1 MTTKETKKPLDQE
14 TTANA
19 KGDGETLTFQ
29 AEVSR
34 LLDIVANALYSEKE
48 IFIRELVSNAADA
61 CDRLRYAAITQ
72 PELVEGDADY
82 AIMLSTNKDARTLTF
97 SDNGIG
103 MSRAE
108 IIENLGTIARSG
120 SSAFVE
126 QLSGDAKNDVSL
138 IGQFGVG
145 FYSSFMV
152 ADKVEVVSLRAGEE
166 QAWQW
171 TSDGKGAFTVAEAG
185 RDGRGT
191 TITVHLKEDEM
202 DFADA
207 FRVRSVVKTYSD
219 HIAFPITVAD
229 SGDEN
234 DPETVNTA
242 SALWTR
248 PRNDITEE
256 QYTEFFHH
264 VSHMVGDPWST
275 LHFRAEGVIE
285 YTGLLYIPSSRPF
298 DLFNQDRTS
307 KVRLYVKR
315 VFITEDCE
323 ELVPRWLRFL
333 RGVIDSEDLPLNI
346 SREMLQNN
354 AVLSKIRS
362 GLTSRVIREL
372 ENKAE
377 KEPEAYAEFWE
388 NFGAVLK
395 EGLYEPSGEKDTLLG
410 LARFRST
417 HGDDLVSLS
426 DYVARMK
433 EGQSA
438 IYYITGGDAEAL
450 VRSPQLEG
458 FRSRGIEVLMLSD
471 PVDEFWVPMAG
482 PFEEKPFKSATQ
494 GGADFDD
501 IKSENAET
509 DADESDADATPQE
522 DIDRLIA
529 AMKLALGE
537 DVKDV
542 RVSVRLTESSVCLV
556 ADDGDMDMNLERLLK
571 AHQQI
576 ETRAP
581 RILEINSSHDLIKG
595 LAAKAKVDSGSIDD
609 AARLLLDQARII
621 EGEPLPDPT
630 AFAQRMS
637 DIMTKG
643 IGN

>member
-1 MTTKETKKPLDQE
+1 
-14 TTANA
+14 
-19 KGDGETLTFQ
+19 
-29 AEVSR
+29 
-34 LLDIVANALYSEKE
+34 
-48 IFIRELVSNAADA
+48 
-61 CDRLRYAAITQ
+61 
-72 PELVEGDADY
+72 
-82 AIMLSTNKDARTLTF
+82 
-97 SDNGIG
+97 
-103 MSRAE
+103 
-108 IIENLGTIARSG
+108 
-120 SSAFVE
+120 
-126 QLSGDAKNDVSL
+126 
-138 IGQFGVG
+138 
-145 FYSSFMV
+145 
-152 ADKVEVVSLRAGEE
+152 
-166 QAWQW
+166 
-171 TSDGKGAFTVAEAG
+171 
-185 RDGRGT
+185 
-191 TITVHLKEDEM
+191 M

>member
-1 MTTKETKKPLDQE
+1 MTTEETKTPSHKE
-14 TTANA
+14 SSTNA
-19 KGDGETLTFQ
+19 EGDGETLTFQ

-61 CDRLRYAAITQ
+61 CDRLRYAPITQ

-242 SALWTR
+242 SARWTR

>member
-1 MTTKETKKPLDQE
+1 MTTKETKKPSDQE

-171 TSDGKGAFTVAEAG
+171 TSDGKGAFTGAEAG

>member
-1 MTTKETKKPLDQE
+1 MTTEETKKPSDQE

-509 DADESDADATPQE
+509 DADESNADATPQE

>member
-1 MTTKETKKPLDQE
+1 MTTEETKTPSHKE
-14 TTANA
+14 SSANA
-19 KGDGETLTFQ
+19 EGDGETLTFQ

-72 PELVEGDADY
+72 PELVEGDAGY
-82 AIMLSTNKDARTLTF
+82 AITLSTNKDARTLTF

-103 MSRAE
+103 MSRSE
-108 IIENLGTIARSG
+108 LIENLGTIARSG

-152 ADKVEVVSLRAGEE
+152 ADKVEVVSLRAGED

-509 DADESDADATPQE
+509 DADESNADATPQE

>member
-1 MTTKETKKPLDQE
+1 MTTEETKTPSHKE
-14 TTANA
+14 SSANA
-19 KGDGETLTFQ
+19 EGDGETLTFQ

-72 PELVEGDADY
+72 PELVEGDAGY
-82 AIMLSTNKDARTLTF
+82 AITLSTNKDARTLIF

-103 MSRAE
+103 MSRSE
-108 IIENLGTIARSG
+108 LIENLGTIARSG

-152 ADKVEVVSLRAGEE
+152 ADKVEVVSLRAGED

-509 DADESDADATPQE
+509 DADESNADATPQE

>member
-1 MTTKETKKPLDQE
+1 MTTEDTNKPADQE
-14 TTANA
+14 ATANA
-19 KGDGETLTFQ
+19 EGTGETHTFQ

-72 PELVEGDADY
+72 PDLVEGDADY
-82 AIMLSTNKDARTLTF
+82 AIALSTDKDARTLTF

-103 MSRAE
+103 MSRE
-108 IIENLGTIARSG
+108 ELIGNLGTIARSG

-145 FYSSFMV
+145 FYSCFMV
-152 ADKVEVVSLRAGEE
+152 ADKVEVVSRRAGED

-171 TSDGKGAFTVAEAG
+171 TSDGKGAFTVTEAE

-191 TITVHLKEDEM
+191 TITVHLKEDES
-202 DFADA
+202 DYAET
-207 FRVRSVVKTYSD
+207 FRVQTVVKTYSD
-219 HIAFPITVAD
+219 HIAFPITVSD
-229 SGDEN
+229 GSEEG
-234 DPETVNTA
+234 DPEPVNTA

-248 PRNDITEE
+248 PRNDITEQ

-275 LHFRAEGVIE
+275 LHFRAEGMIE

-298 DLFNQDRTS
+298 DLYNQDRTS

-354 AVLSKIRS
+354 AVLSRIRS

-372 ENKAE
+372 ESKAE
-377 KEPEAYAEFWE
+377 KEPDAYAEFWE

-395 EGLYEPSGEKDTLLG
+395 EGLYEPTGEKEELLG

-417 HGDDLVSLS
+417 HDDNLVSLT
-426 DYVARMK
+426 DYVGRMK
-433 EGQSA
+433 EGQKA
-438 IYYITGGDAEAL
+438 IYYITGGDVDAL
-450 VRSPQLEG
+450 ARSPQLEG
-458 FRSRGIEVLMLSD
+458 FRSRGIEVLLLSD
-471 PVDEFWVPMAG
+471 PVDEFWVPMVG
-482 PFEEKPFKSATQ
+482 MFEEQPFKSATQ
-494 GGADFDD
+494 GGADFNE
-501 IKSENAET
+501 IKSADT
-509 DADESDADATPQE
+509 DADAEEKKADDTPQE

-537 DVKDV
+537 DVKDI
-542 RVSVRLTESSVCLV
+542 RVSDRLTESAVCLV
-556 ADDGDMDMNLERLLK
+556 ADEGDMDMNLERLLK

-576 ETRAP
+576 ETRAA
-581 RILEINSSHDLIKG
+581 RILEINPGHTLIKG
-595 LAAKAKVDSGSIDD
+595 LAAKAKADSGSTDD
-609 AARLLLDQARII
+609 AARLLLDQARIL
-621 EGEPLPDPT
+621 EGEPLPDPA

-637 DIMTKG
+637 EIMAKG
-643 IGN
+643 IG

>member
-1 MTTKETKKPLDQE
+1 MRTITTEETKKPSDQE

-395 EGLYEPSGEKDTLLG
+395 EGLYEPSWEKDTLLG

-556 ADDGDMDMNLERLLK
+556 ADDGDE
-571 AHQQI
+571 
-576 ETRAP
+576 
-581 RILEINSSHDLIKG
+581 ILVEHF
-595 LAAKAKVDSGSIDD
+595 
-609 AARLLLDQARII
+609 LLLVGDDD
-621 EGEPLPDPT
+621 EPLVGFFDV
-630 AFAQRMS
+630 FGRELVAQFLELFVVGVRNS
-637 DIMTKG
+637 V
-643 IGN
+643 NEEARRELPRR